1 MPSFLGMAGTRQ
13 HRSKAHANMQSAD
26 FHCLG
31 MQLESRSSFCDQ
43 DFSRIAA
50 SLGRSIAIRIACNLA
65 VASGTLADALPSDA
79 VGANRPDIGPG
90 FA

>member
-1 MPSFLGMAGTRQ
+1 MPSFLGMAGTRPA
-13 HRSKAHANMQSAD
+13 SKQAHANMQSAD
-26 FHCLG
+26 SHCLG

-50 SLGRSIAIRIACNLA
+50 SLGRSIAIKIACNPA
-65 VASGTLADALPSDA
+65 VTSGTPADALPSDA
-79 VGANRPDIGPG
+79 VGANRLNIGPG